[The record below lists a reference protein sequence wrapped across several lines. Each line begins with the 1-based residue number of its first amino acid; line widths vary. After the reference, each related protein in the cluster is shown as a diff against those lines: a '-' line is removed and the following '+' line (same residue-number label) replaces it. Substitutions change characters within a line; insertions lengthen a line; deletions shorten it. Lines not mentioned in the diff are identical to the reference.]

1 MILRSTHLMLI
12 ARIALIVALMT
23 ATCGCEE
30 RPLCYDHSHKS
41 PVNIEFDWSLAP
53 EAEPSTMVVWFFPV
67 DGSAGHRYEII
78 GDGRSSRAGFNTSLN
93 VPEGTYRMVCHNGN
107 TDNNIERGHTLSG
120 YEITTYEDNVL
131 SGLSNRA
138 DNAPRPD
145 DTESQPV
152 RAQASTL
159 YAHTHEQTI
168 TIVANAPKPY
178 YVCFTPREVTYRC
191 NVRITGVENL
201 QPGLEAS
208 AIITGAAEC
217 WHAETQEPGGTLVT
231 VPFPLAHCGSD
242 CLTGTVILFGYNE
255 PPADFYHKLRVY
267 TSYKYYYD
275 FDITDQIH
283 DAPDPYNIDVKV
295 AGIKLPDNP
304 AGGTGMAPGVSDW
317 EDAEEEEIPM

>member
-1 MILRSTHLMLI
+1 MIRRATAILI
-12 ARIALIVALMT
+12 ARIALIAVVMGV
-23 ATCGCEE
+23 TCGCEE

-41 PVNIEFDWSLAP
+41 PVYIEFDWSLAP

-67 DGSAGHRYEII
+67 DGSTGHRYEII

-107 TDNNIERGHTLSG
+107 TDNNIERGLTLSD

-168 TIVANAPKPY
+168 TIMANATKPY
-178 YVCFTPREVTYRC
+178 YVCFTPREVTYKC
-191 NVRITGVENL
+191 HVRITGVL
-201 QPGLEAS
+201 
-208 AIITGAAEC
+208 
-217 WHAETQEPGGTLVT
+217 
-231 VPFPLAHCGSD
+231 
-242 CLTGTVILFGYNE
+242 
-255 PPADFYHKLRVY
+255 
-267 TSYKYYYD
+267 
-275 FDITDQIH
+275 
-283 DAPDPYNIDVKV
+283 
-295 AGIKLPDNP
+295 
-304 AGGTGMAPGVSDW
+304 
-317 EDAEEEEIPM
+317 